1 MEILSGFFYGRNSFF
16 ETRESLLSI
25 MPVQV
30 VYITAALLLVAILPL
45 SLPADFYALLKI
57 VAGGT
62 FAWGAYRNFGKKLFL
77 LPLAYTM
84 LAILYNPVMEIT
96 LAKEIWI
103 ALDLV
108 AATLLLST
116 KQHIAQ

>member
-1 MEILSGFFYGRNSFF
+1 
-16 ETRESLLSI
+16 

-30 VYITAALLLVAILPL
+30 IYITAALLFLAILPL
-45 SLPADFYALLKI
+45 PSEFYTLLRI

-84 LAILYNPVMEIT
+84 LAILYNPVMEIN
-96 LAKEIWI
+96 LAKEISI
-103 ALDLV
+103 ALNLV

-116 KQHIAQ
+116 KQHISQ